1 MKKLWM
7 VVGIVVVM
15 GAFALTGCGAG
26 SGETSVEP
34 AQSMMSS
41 SGAEET
47 STPAQTGSDSSEK
60 EPAPTADEK
69 ATVTLQDDKNGTAVQ
84 KVAEGNFVAEITVP
98 FTYEKK
104 DGKTVIAALGEP
116 TARNVFGWVHVEWT
130 AAIDQDKTT
139 YVKDRQ
145 KAAVGVI
152 YEASIGSGNHT
163 YDDSIEFDL
172 SML

>member
-1 MKKLWM
+1 MRKLWM
-7 VVGIVVVM
+7 VMGIVVVM

-60 EPAPTADEK
+60 EPAPTAD
-69 ATVTLQDDKNGTAVQ
+69 VTLQDDKNGTAVQ
-84 KVAEGNFVAEITVP
+84 KVSVGDYVAEITIP

-104 DGKTVIAALGEP
+104 DGKTVIADLGEP

-130 AAIDQDKTT
+130 AAIDQDKTI

-152 YEASIGSGNHT
+152 YEASIGVGNRT
-163 YDDSIEFDL
+163 YDDSIEIDL